1 MGGSGL
7 ARLWMLCLGLCFSAC
22 ATIPDGRYG
31 VDKVTLQGVQDFD
44 RFALQSCL
52 ATQERAWLAIDLS
65 KDPAP
70 TCGSPPFDARRI
82 HLPMWR
88 WAWTDWPLYE
98 PSVFE
103 RDLLRIERW
112 YRARGYYGA
121 RVTGVTSDPEDALY
135 GSRTGEDKIRLGIEI
150 EEGEPV
156 QVFSSSL
163 QGTDGLKPAVSAE
176 LMRVA
181 NEISIDDRFD
191 EAIFDQIEL
200 KLVRILRDAGYA
212 SAEVD
217 GRVDIDPVQK
227 SAVIAFTIKPGPPSE
242 FGSVCVEGFGSLPA
256 DLILQASDLRPG
268 APFSESD
275 IEDARTRIYQMR
287 VFSEVEIT
295 VREQASGAEERS
307 EEKPEEGAKE
317 GEWLA
322 WQQDTNVEA
331 DPGAKPLAEKTLS
344 AEEACRNPTTK
355 SKAKHAQVSVRIR
368 VKPAKLYRLGI
379 GAGFQ
384 IGVEDGQRAIN
395 AAQQWDVH
403 LFTYAEVRNFLGGLR
418 RLRIEE
424 RPRVIFLA
432 PFPRMEGIDGERNP
446 PRLGNTLSS
455 LLEWPAF
462 LEARTLL
469 RLTVAWDRGPDPYGA
484 KFVRDDI
491 DVGLGPARGFFR
503 NRLNVSVSV
512 HFNPYIPQFV
522 YGSLSQDE
530 RQVATELLQSERYNL
545 LFLQQII
552 EWDTRDDRTNTRRG
566 TLARLEVHETLPPSE
581 WFYLRLTP
589 ELRHYVPLP
598 YGLVLA
604 ARAGLG
610 WMGLFETKADD
621 NLSEPLRRLG
631 PRPYRLRGGGPYS
644 VRGVQAGA
652 LGQRDIDPAL
662 GFPGGIRS
670 WIASIELRV
679 PFGDSFGIATFIDV
693 GDVDGGGLG
702 EKARFRFDHPNTTF
716 GGGLRYKTLVGPVR
730 LDVGWLVPGL
740 QGKRLDAQNVDRADP
755 LFKLNGAVHL
765 TIGEAF

>member
-1 MGGSGL
+1 MGGSGFV
-7 ARLWMLCLGLCFSAC
+7 RLWLLCVGLTVSAC

-31 VDKVTLQGVQDFD
+31 VEKVTISGVEDFD
-44 RFALQSCL
+44 PFALRSCL
-52 ATQERAWLAIDLS
+52 ATQERPSLSIDLS

-82 HLPMWR
+82 HVPMWR

-103 RDLLRIERW
+103 RDLMRIERW

-121 RVTGVTSDPEDALY
+121 RVIDASSEPEDALY
-135 GSRTGEDKIRLGIEI
+135 GSRTDVNKIRLNIQV
-150 EEGEPV
+150 EEGDPIR
-156 QVFSSSL
+156 VFSSSL
-163 QGTDGLKPAVSAE
+163 QGTGDLKPSISEE
-176 LMRVA
+176 LMKVA

-191 EAIFDQIEL
+191 EAIFDQVEL

-212 SAEVD
+212 AAVVD
-217 GRVDIDPVQK
+217 GRVDIDPAQH
-227 SAVIAFTIKPGPPSE
+227 SATIAFNIQPGPVSE
-242 FGSVCVEGFGSLPA
+242 FGSVCVEGFDNLPA

-268 APFSESD
+268 RPFSESD
-275 IEDARTRIYQMR
+275 LEDARTRIYQMR

-295 VREQASGAEERS
+295 VSDQTAKQAKA
-307 EEKPEEGAKE
+307 PEDSAARE

-322 WQQDTNVEA
+322 YEHGKD
-331 DPGAKPLAEKTLS
+331 AESEGGERPATTQVCRSPSSTHKT
-344 AEEACRNPTTK
+344 E
-355 SKAKHAQVSVRIR
+355 HAQVAVHIR
-368 VKPAKLYRLGI
+368 VKPAKLYRLGV

-395 AAQQWDVH
+395 ATQQWDLH
-403 LFTYAEVRNFLGGLR
+403 LVTYAEVRNFLGGLR

-432 PFPRMEGIDGERNP
+432 PFPRIEGSDGEREA
-446 PRLGNTLSS
+446 PRLGNSLSA

-462 LEARTLL
+462 LEARTML
-469 RLTVAWDRGPDPYGA
+469 RLTVGWDRGPDPYGA

-491 DVGLGPARGFFR
+491 DIGLGPSRGFFR
-503 NRLNVSVSV
+503 NRLNVSVST
-512 HFNPYIPQFV
+512 HFNAYIPQFV
-522 YGSLSQDE
+522 YGSLNQE
-530 RQVATELLQSERYNL
+530 EQTTATNLLHTERYNL
-545 LFLQQII
+545 LFLQQIL
-552 EWDTRDDRTNTRRG
+552 EWDTRDDRTSTRQG
-566 TLARLEVHETLPPSE
+566 TLARIEVHETLPPSE
-581 WFYLRLTP
+581 WFYLRITP
-589 ELRHYVPLP
+589 ELRHYLPLP

-604 ARAGLG
+604 ARTGIG
-610 WMGLFETKADD
+610 WVGLFDTTKDD
-621 NLSEPLRRLG
+621 KLSEPLQRLG

-670 WIASIELRV
+670 WIASVELRI
-679 PFGDSFGIATFIDV
+679 PLGDSFGIATFIDV
-693 GDVDGGGLG
+693 GDVDGGSPT
-702 EKARFRFDHPNTTF
+702 EKARFRFDHPNTTL
-716 GGGLRYKTLVGPVR
+716 GGGIRYKTIVGPVR

-740 QGKRLDAQNVDRADP
+740 QGKRPDALNVDRTDP
-755 LFKLNGAVHL
+755 LFKLNGAIHL